1 MSTITAT
8 DLIEELTKLKA
19 QNEELRHGNQALVKE
34 KRTLVQELGRA
45 NRDRQAA
52 DDLAA
57 SLEPLKAQL
66 LQQERETQ
74 VAREALGGL
83 RERAEVAEGVLKK
96 ASEDVYRFSNKTEEF
111 RLENKRLS
119 ELLAQT
125 EASLGRCRADG
136 KKLEPYRD
144 AIMSLKQVL

>member
-1 MSTITAT
+1 VSTITAT

-83 RERAEVAEGVLKK
+83 RERAENAEK
-96 ASEDVYRFSNKTEEF
+96 AAAETQKSRDAQKG
-111 RLENKRLS
+111 ENDLLHNHLS
-119 ELLAQT
+119 LAQNRLADAAG
-125 EASLGRCRADG
+125 ELERCRADA